1 MFIYKMD
8 SITINTPTYPKYP
21 EIIKQANI
29 RYLLS
34 LAEVKKCMKKLC
46 EIQVNNLNIY
56 NLDY

>member
-1 MFIYKMD
+1 MD

-46 EIQVNNLNIY
+46 EI
-56 NLDY
+56 